1 MCGTYVGMYMIVL
14 NTSCPSSV
22 PQCDDDIIVLS
33 FPQHLPFK
41 VQHLVFAAAQQD
53 ADHLIRDLHVAVK
66 DSAEGNDGP
75 PLFIL
80 IAHVSDDPHHLLHLP
95 VDVFLGSV
103 APLCRLGALFGSTV
117 ARLALAQALGHGVLV
132 VKLLTEGVELL
143 ALDVLL
149 RPLLPAAFDV
159 TCRGNL
165 NLEINDRWQVNIR
178 AKQIVNFFTED
189 APLLIKIGS
198 LPW

>member
-1 MCGTYVGMYMIVL
+1 MNVL

-22 PQCDDDIIVLS
+22 PQRDDDIVVLS
-33 FPQHLPFK
+33 FPQHLPVK

-53 ADHLIRDLHVAVK
+53 AHHLIRDLHVAVE

-117 ARLALAQALGHGVLV
+117 AGLALVQALGHGELV
-132 VKLLTEGVELL
+132 VKLLAEGVELL

-159 TCRGNL
+159 TRRGNL
-165 NLEINDRWQVNIR
+165 NLEMNDRWQVNIR

-189 APLLIKIGS
+189 APLLIKIRS
-198 LPW
+198 LHGEYHLI